1 MGTVGKSRAKTWKK
15 TLREKSQ
22 RQNSLV
28 QAEVL
33 RTREVFFFFATYV
46 ENSAPVASLSGE
58 YEELLSQ
65 NEGKEL
71 VLFDLHLLKWDQF
84 CISAVHYNTVYVID
98 NLQNG
103 LTYKECFA
111 QLFHFWPLKENKM
124 IQAGRRKFQQFL
136 SCFKCNWKKKKKV
149 LENKESGILL
159 PCYDTGV
166 FMQQRMEIFVC
177 SSSRADQKHGTNM
190 FIKKKK
196 KIDIII
202 NSHYKSSDIFHR
214 DVISFLFSFC
224 HLQQLSAPLFEFK
237 ALPTF
242 LIWIWSCDQTWSLH
256 INKRKKKSVRWKILV

>member
-136 SCFKCNWKKKKKV
+136 SCFNCNWKKKKKRFWKIKRV
-149 LENKESGILL
+149 EYCCPVMIREFL
-159 PCYDTGV
+159 
-166 FMQQRMEIFVC
+166 C
-177 SSSRADQKHGTNM
+177 SREWK
-190 FIKKKK
+190 
-196 KIDIII
+196 
-202 NSHYKSSDIFHR
+202 
-214 DVISFLFSFC
+214 FLFV
-224 HLQQLSAPLFEFK
+224 
-237 ALPTF
+237 LPVV
-242 LIWIWSCDQTWSLH
+242 LIKNTVQTCL
-256 INKRKKKSVRWKILV
+256 

>member
-1 MGTVGKSRAKTWKK
+1 MSGFQVNTNSFYLLFLEIIFLISFFSPLQRLQCGHS
-15 TLREKSQ
+15 REKQSQ
-22 RQNSLV
+22 NLEENI
-28 QAEVL
+28 A
-33 RTREVFFFFATYV
+33 REVTKTKFTCASWSPQDQRSVFFATYV

-136 SCFKCNWKKKKKV
+136 SCFKCNWKKKKRFWKIKRV
-149 LENKESGILL
+149 EYCCPVMIREFL
-159 PCYDTGV
+159 
-166 FMQQRMEIFVC
+166 C
-177 SSSRADQKHGTNM
+177 SREWK
-190 FIKKKK
+190 
-196 KIDIII
+196 
-202 NSHYKSSDIFHR
+202 
-214 DVISFLFSFC
+214 FLFVLPVVLIKNT
-224 HLQQLSAPLFEFK
+224 LQTCL
-237 ALPTF
+237 
-242 LIWIWSCDQTWSLH
+242 
-256 INKRKKKSVRWKILV
+256 

>member
-1 MGTVGKSRAKTWKK
+1 MWAQSGKAEPKPGRKHCERSHKDKIHLCK
-15 TLREKSQ
+15 LKSSGPEKC
-22 RQNSLV
+22 
-28 QAEVL
+28 
-33 RTREVFFFFATYV
+33 FFATYV

-58 YEELLSQ
+58 YE
-65 NEGKEL
+65 EL

-136 SCFKCNWKKKKKV
+136 SCFKCNWKKKKV

-177 SSSRADQKHGTNM
+177 SSSRADQKHVTNM

-196 KIDIII
+196 K
-202 NSHYKSSDIFHR
+202 NWHH
-214 DVISFLFSFC
+214 
-224 HLQQLSAPLFEFK
+224 H
-237 ALPTF
+237 
-242 LIWIWSCDQTWSLH
+242 
-256 INKRKKKSVRWKILV
+256 